1 MTDTPHEEASP
12 PTPHHAPPLPPAG
25 APLAAPQGPLQTAL
39 PAALTHAD
47 PRPPGAVE
55 GAWPARKEPVRRPVD
70 PAEVAWW
77 KAHTI
82 PAG

>member
-1 MTDTPHEEASP
+1 MTNTEEASP
-12 PTPHHAPPLPPAG
+12 PTPHNARPAG
-25 APLAAPQGPLQTAL
+25 PVGPASAPVHVPLQTAL
-39 PAALTHAD
+39 PAALTRPD

>member
-1 MTDTPHEEASP
+1 MTEPATEEASP
-12 PTPHHAPPLPPAG
+12 PTPHNAPPHGPVGPAST
-25 APLAAPQGPLQTAL
+25 PVHEPL
-39 PAALTHAD
+39 PAALTHVD

-55 GAWPARKEPVRRPVD
+55 GAWPVRKEPVRRPVD
-70 PAEVAWW
+70 PAEVEWW